1 MQLPVTLRSQA
12 SSLLSGA
19 LSAAHVLV
27 FAGLLA
33 AGLSAPTM
41 LWAGFLLTISL
52 VFSLRS
58 RVLHPAWSTITL
70 LADGQLEMERTDGR
84 RHGAE
89 LLAGSSAFPWLV
101 VLLLRVDGRRLS
113 LAMLPDG
120 LEGDGHRILRLWLRW
135 GASPAA
141 TAMGDR

>member
-19 LSAAHVLV
+19 LSAAHVLA

-33 AGLSAPTM
+33 AGLFLPSLLA
-41 LWAGFLLTISL
+41 AGLLLTISL
-52 VFSLRS
+52 VFTLRS
-58 RVLHPAWSTITL
+58 RVLHPAWSTMTL
-70 LADGQLEMERTDGR
+70 LGDGQLEMERADGR
-84 RHGAE
+84 RHRAE

-113 LAMLPDG
+113 LALLPDG
-120 LEGDGHRILRLWLRW
+120 LAGDGHRLLRLWLRW
-135 GASPAA
+135 GARPADA
-141 TAMGDR
+141 AMGDG